1 MDDFLSSF
9 LCFLRVLSW
18 RMYYCQNCTQRQAGV
33 SAKAPGPQAS
43 RRISCMALGQNHHSP
58 PWTSASQRWSPQ
70 TPAQQYWV
78 FPTFWGQ
85 GQKPMVNKS
94 LRRVCFWSLWRQARF
109 LNRLELRSALHPNPC
124 TTDTVMKLS
133 PGHGSTVTSTLAA
146 LSFPSLHQPAWWQL
160 VTVAVFSGVP
170 WCSTDLK
177 NQDISDPILLLYVV
191 STSLTVRKAGG
202 SRDRL
207 LLAHHLG
214 LHLLVNLFSTCL
226 AIPPISVHFSYIS
239 CCSSS
244 LTGPCP
250 SCCPH
255 FLPSHFLPPPPPMA
269 LLPLGCDAPSSPLP
283 PCFGALFLSVMLRYQ
298 LNIFL

>member
-33 SAKAPGPQAS
+33 SAKAPRPQAS
-43 RRISCMALGQNHHSP
+43 RHIPCMALGQNHHSP
-58 PWTSASQRWSPQ
+58 PWTSAFQRWSPQ

-146 LSFPSLHQPAWWQL
+146 LSFPSLHQPVCDSWWLWLSSQVSL
-160 VTVAVFSGVP
+160 GVALTLKTRTFRILSFCYMWSVP
-170 WCSTDLK
+170 
-177 NQDISDPILLLYVV
+177 
-191 STSLTVRKAGG
+191 LTVRKAGG

-214 LHLLVNLFSTCL
+214 LHLLVNFFSTRL
-226 AIPPISVHFSYIS
+226 AIPPISVHFSYVS

-244 LTGPCP
+244 LTGPYP
-250 SCCPH
+250 SCCPPFYH
-255 FLPSHFLPPPPPMA
+255 PTSCHPH
-269 LLPLGCDAPSSPLP
+269 LLWPYFPWDVTAPSSPLP

>member
-1 MDDFLSSF
+1 M
-9 LCFLRVLSW
+9 
-18 RMYYCQNCTQRQAGV
+18 
-33 SAKAPGPQAS
+33 
-43 RRISCMALGQNHHSP
+43 
-58 PWTSASQRWSPQ
+58 
-70 TPAQQYWV
+70 
-78 FPTFWGQ
+78 
-85 GQKPMVNKS
+85 
-94 LRRVCFWSLWRQARF
+94 
-109 LNRLELRSALHPNPC
+109 
-124 TTDTVMKLS
+124 
-133 PGHGSTVTSTLAA
+133 
-146 LSFPSLHQPAWWQL
+146 
-160 VTVAVFSGVP
+160 TVAVFSGVP

-226 AIPPISVHFSYIS
+226 AIPPISVHFSYVS

-244 LTGPCP
+244 LTGPYP